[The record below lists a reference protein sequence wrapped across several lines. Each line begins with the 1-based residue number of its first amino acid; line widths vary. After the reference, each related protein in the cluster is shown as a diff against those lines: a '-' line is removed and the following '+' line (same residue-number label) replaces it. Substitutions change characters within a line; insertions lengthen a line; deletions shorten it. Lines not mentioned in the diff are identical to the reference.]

1 MGSNFAG
8 WHIAT
13 PQGFAA
19 ARHFMG
25 LASEQSLYN
34 RSARTIE
41 LEVIPALRHSVLD
54 SSRTALWAAA
64 CSGVRC
70 RRPVRA
76 AEPMTGCSSGSSS
89 SDRSWRPLRS
99 CVASSLRRPLMS
111 RWLGC

>member
-1 MGSNFAG
+1 MGSNFAS

-13 PQGFAA
+13 AQGFAA

-25 LASEQSLYN
+25 LVSEQSLYN
-34 RSARTIE
+34 LSACTID
-41 LEVIPALRHSVLD
+41 LEVIPALRLGLGLIPYSPLGGG
-54 SSRTALWAAA
+54 LL
-64 CSGVRC
+64 GVRC

-89 SDRSWRPLRS
+89 SDRSWRPTRS
-99 CVASSLRRPLMS
+99 CVASSVRCPLMS